1 MRRELVVVLLVDS
14 RLDDDRLARQFEA
27 VYEGGTAAEALGEGM
42 RIANPRLISVEV
54 RQPPSRQGR

>member
-42 RIANPRLISVEV
+42 GIANPSLVSVEV
-54 RQPPSRQGR
+54 RQPPLRQGR